1 MAEQGSFW
9 DTLIGGTGEGPEAGR
24 KEKVLQY
31 IIHRLK
37 GGASLREVL
46 QEEYVRR
53 NLTQPEIE
61 EILINPELVHA
72 ARRHMEESFESG
84 ELDPGVAEV
93 RLLGPLLRPFRL
105 TAQNRLPQKSNFA
118 FTEFYEVRNIW
129 KRQTSAKIA
138 YLGDALPPQEG

>member
-72 ARRHMEESFESG
+72 AREHMEESFESG
-84 ELDPGVAEV
+84 ELDPGD
-93 RLLGPLLRPFRL
+93 R
-105 TAQNRLPQKSNFA
+105 
-118 FTEFYEVRNIW
+118 
-129 KRQTSAKIA
+129 
-138 YLGDALPPQEG
+138 

>member
-9 DTLIGGTGEGPEAGR
+9 ETLIGGTGEGPEAER

-37 GGASLREVL
+37 AGPSLREVL

-72 ARRHMEESFESG
+72 ARGHMEESFESG
-84 ELDPGVAEV
+84 ELDPGG
-93 RLLGPLLRPFRL
+93 R
-105 TAQNRLPQKSNFA
+105 
-118 FTEFYEVRNIW
+118 
-129 KRQTSAKIA
+129 
-138 YLGDALPPQEG
+138 

>member
-9 DTLIGGTGEGPEAGR
+9 ETLIGGTGEGPEAER

-37 GGASLREVL
+37 AGASLREVL

-53 NLTQPEIE
+53 NCTQPEIE

-72 ARRHMEESFESG
+72 AREHMEEDFESG
-84 ELDPGVAEV
+84 ELDPGA
-93 RLLGPLLRPFRL
+93 R
-105 TAQNRLPQKSNFA
+105 
-118 FTEFYEVRNIW
+118 
-129 KRQTSAKIA
+129 
-138 YLGDALPPQEG
+138 